1 MRKMQL
7 KGLYHIR
14 TKKRVS
20 RKKLAE
26 DLNLSVEYIKA
37 LETTDT
43 ELVGNNLIQM
53 FADYFKCTPHEILNN
68 DEAEDLL
75 EKKIAIEKIEIPDGV
90 DVNDVNQLLFNLLKK
105 YSPID
110 HKNINQ
116 LISEF
121 KYRIEELPK
130 NDSFRRLMES
140 EFNIDED
147 EDYDY
152 DENDYG
158 DPIELIPE
166 VIMKIRKDA
175 ATAATF
181 YKELRA
187 QGLDSTEAIMII
199 KALMN

>member
-43 ELVGNNLIQM
+43 ELVGNKLIQM
-53 FADYFKCTPHEILNN
+53 FADYFKCTPYEILNN
-68 DEAEDLL
+68 NEAEDLL
-75 EKKIAIEKIEIPDGV
+75 EKKMTVEKIEIPNGV
-90 DVNDVNQLLFNLLKK
+90 DINDANQLLFDLLKK

-110 HKNINQ
+110 YKNINQ

-121 KYRIEELPK
+121 KYRIEELPR

-147 EDYDY
+147 EEDDY

-187 QGLDSTEAIMII
+187 QGLDPTEAIMII

>member
-14 TKKRVS
+14 IKKRVS

-43 ELVGNNLIQM
+43 ELVGNKLIQM
-53 FADYFKCTPHEILNN
+53 FADYFKCTPYEILNN

-75 EKKIAIEKIEIPDGV
+75 EKKIAVEKIEIPDGV

-105 YSPID
+105 YSPVD

-130 NDSFRRLMES
+130 NDSFKRLMES
-140 EFNIDED
+140 EFDI
-147 EDYDY
+147 
-152 DENDYG
+152 DENDFDDEEYDFG

-187 QGLDSTEAIMII
+187 QGLDSTEALMIMR
-199 KALMN
+199 ALMN

>member
-1 MRKMQL
+1 
-7 KGLYHIR
+7 
-14 TKKRVS
+14 
-20 RKKLAE
+20 
-26 DLNLSVEYIKA
+26 
-37 LETTDT
+37 
-43 ELVGNNLIQM
+43 
-53 FADYFKCTPHEILNN
+53 
-68 DEAEDLL
+68 
-75 EKKIAIEKIEIPDGV
+75 
-90 DVNDVNQLLFNLLKK
+90 
-105 YSPID
+105 
-110 HKNINQ
+110 
-116 LISEF
+116 
-121 KYRIEELPK
+121 
-130 NDSFRRLMES
+130 MES

>member
-37 LETTDT
+37 LETTNT
-43 ELVGNNLIQM
+43 ELVGNKLIQM
-53 FADYFKCTPHEILNN
+53 FADYFKCTPYEILNN
-68 DEAEDLL
+68 KEAEDLL
-75 EKKIAIEKIEIPDGV
+75 EKKITIEKIEIPDGV
-90 DVNDVNQLLFNLLKK
+90 DVNDANQLLFDLLKK

-110 HKNINQ
+110 YENINQ

-140 EFNIDED
+140 EFDIDENDFDDD
-147 EDYDY
+147 EY
-152 DENDYG
+152 DYG

-187 QGLDSTEAIMII
+187 QGLDSTEALMIM
-199 KALMN
+199 KTLMN